1 MQCKNCHTEMRIVA
15 TRMEIKGDD
24 SPDTE
29 TVVYRVMDYACRS
42 RQCPEYD
49 KVQNTV
55 KVRLNG

>member
-1 MQCKNCHTEMRIVA
+1 MQCKNCHTEMRIAA
-15 TRMEIKGDD
+15 TRMEIEGDD

>member
-15 TRMEIKGDD
+15 TRMEIEGDD

-29 TVVYRVMDYACRS
+29 TVVYRVMDYTCRS

>member
-1 MQCKNCHTEMRIVA
+1 MQCKNCRTEMRIVD
-15 TRMEIKGDD
+15 THVEVEGDK

-49 KVQNTV
+49 KIQQSV